1 VRYSV
6 IVKCWNPFFNRIFR
20 RGNIHTGVTRIA
32 GLR

>member
-1 VRYSV
+1 MLEPV
-6 IVKCWNPFFNRIFR
+6 FGRIFF